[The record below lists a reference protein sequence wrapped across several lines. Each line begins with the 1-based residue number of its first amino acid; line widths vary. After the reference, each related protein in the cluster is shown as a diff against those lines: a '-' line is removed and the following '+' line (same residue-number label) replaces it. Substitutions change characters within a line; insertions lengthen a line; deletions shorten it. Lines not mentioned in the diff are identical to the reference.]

1 MVKLLTEA
9 APAKINLFLR
19 VTGRRA
25 DGYHELDSVF
35 VPISLADRVCVEMRP
50 SKAPAVSLR
59 CDSPVLPADE
69 RNLAVRAAS
78 AFMTE
83 FGIDAEVLIDLHKE
97 IPVGGGLGGGS
108 SDASAVLRMM
118 AALCHVNQSAGL
130 ATVALTLGADVPFF
144 LDPVPA
150 RVGGIGERIAPL
162 GSIAPFAVLL
172 AVPPLEISTAM
183 IFRELKASQW
193 SGAASAGDI
202 RAIVAGRMTSDIVVN
217 DLEAVAIAK
226 YPVIA
231 ELKVMLLRV
240 GANAASM
247 TGSGSAVFGIFASAS
262 DAARAALQLRT
273 LRPDVR
279 VIPAMPLCAT

>member
-50 SKAPAVSLR
+50 SKAPAVRLR
-59 CDSPVLPADE
+59 CDSPALPTDD

-78 AFMTE
+78 ALMTE
-83 FGIDAEVLIDLHKE
+83 FGIEAEVLIDLHKE
-97 IPVGGGLGGGS
+97 IPVGAGLGGGS
-108 SDASAVLRMM
+108 SDAGAVLRMM
-118 AALCHVNQSAGL
+118 AALCRTDESARI
-130 ATVALTLGADVPFF
+130 ARVALTLGADVPFF

-162 GSIAPFAVLL
+162 ASVAQFALVL
-172 AVPPLEISTAM
+172 AVPPVEVSTAT
-183 IFRELKASQW
+183 IFRELKASHW
-193 SGAASAGDI
+193 SGAASDGDI
-202 RAIVAGRMTSDIVVN
+202 RAIVAGRITSDIVVN
-217 DLEAVAIAK
+217 DLEAIAIAK

-231 ELKVMLLRV
+231 ELKSMLLRV
-240 GANAASM
+240 GASAASM
-247 TGSGSAVFGIFASAS
+247 TGSGSAVFGIFVSAG
-262 DAARAALQLRT
+262 DAARAALELRT

-279 VIPAMPLCAT
+279 VIPATPF